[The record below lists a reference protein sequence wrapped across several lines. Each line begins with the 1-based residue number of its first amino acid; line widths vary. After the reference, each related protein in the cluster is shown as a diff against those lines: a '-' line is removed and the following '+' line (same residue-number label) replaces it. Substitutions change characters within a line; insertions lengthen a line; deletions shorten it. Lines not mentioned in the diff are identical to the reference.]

1 MRKLDVKTRKFIF
14 YDSWMQEKRP
24 NKMPAIVTY
33 FILKHGNAYLIKCL
47 FMTQA
52 YFLNS

>member
-33 FILKHGNAYLIKCL
+33 FILKHGNLNAYLKLKHI
-47 FMTQA
+47 
-52 YFLNS
+52 FLILKK